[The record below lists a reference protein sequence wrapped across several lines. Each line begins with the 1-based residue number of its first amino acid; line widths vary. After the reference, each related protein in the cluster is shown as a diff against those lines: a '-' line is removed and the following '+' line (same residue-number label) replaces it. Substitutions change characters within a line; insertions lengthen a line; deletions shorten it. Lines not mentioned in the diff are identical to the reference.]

1 MDPIREIN
9 ERTNLALKIT
19 NALGY
24 NLPPPFLFGKSIVI
38 DPALKKSDYDNV
50 LSSDL
55 EFVDPELNTDDYDKD
70 KFDAKYG
77 KNFEST
83 LFLVPVKLRLN
94 SEAENGGFQLPLD
107 PLVSISGKNII
118 RRRYVAKSKMRGS
131 IKETWSQDDYEITIA
146 GLLQNE
152 DQGYLNDDIF
162 TLREYLEATES
173 VHIICDL
180 LNNVF
185 KITRIAIES
194 YDFPFTKGIENQA
207 FTIKAYSDDNYQL
220 LEENNV

>member
-1 MDPIREIN
+1 MDPVKLVN
-9 ERTNLALKIT
+9 EKTNLALKIT

-24 NLPPPFLFGKSIVI
+24 NIPPPFLFGKSV
-38 DPALKKSDYDNV
+38 V
-50 LSSDL
+50 
-55 EFVDPELNTDDYDKD
+55 VDPELNKSDYNKE
-70 KFDAKYG
+70 KFDARYG

-83 LFLVPVKLRLN
+83 LFVVPVKLRLDN
-94 SEAENGGFQLPLD
+94 EAENGGFQLPLD
-107 PLVSISGKNII
+107 PLISISGKNII

-152 DQGYLNDDIF
+152 DQQYLNDDIL
-162 TLREYLEATES
+162 TLTKYLEAAES
-173 VHIICDL
+173 VHIVCDL

-185 KITRIAIES
+185 DITRIAIES
-194 YDFPFTKGIENQA
+194 YGFPFTKGIENQT

-220 LEENNV
+220 LEEK

>member
-1 MDPIREIN
+1 MDPIKLVN
-9 ERTNLALKIT
+9 EKTNLALKIT

-24 NLPPPFLFGKSIVI
+24 NMPPPFLFGKSV
-38 DPALKKSDYDNV
+38 V
-50 LSSDL
+50 
-55 EFVDPELNTDDYDKD
+55 VDPELHASDYNKE
-70 KFDAKYG
+70 KFDARYG

-94 SEAENGGFQLPLD
+94 SESENGGFQLPLD
-107 PLVSISGKNII
+107 PLISISGKNII

-146 GLLQNE
+146 GLLQN
-152 DQGYLNDDIF
+152 DDKGYLNDDIF
-162 TLREYLEATES
+162 MLREYLEAAES
-173 VHIICDL
+173 VHITCDL

-185 KITRIAIES
+185 DIKRIAIES
-194 YDFPFTKGIENQA
+194 YDFPFTKGMENQA

-220 LEENNV
+220 LEEKQ

>member
-1 MDPIREIN
+1 MDPVRVVN
-9 ERTNLALKIT
+9 EKTNLAMKIT

-24 NLPPPFLFGKSIVI
+24 NTPPSFLFGKSV
-38 DPALKKSDYDNV
+38 V
-50 LSSDL
+50 L
-55 EFVDPELNTDDYDKD
+55 DPELNKSDYSKD
-70 KFDAKYG
+70 RFDAKYG

-94 SEAENGGFQLPLD
+94 SESENAGFQLPLD
-107 PLVSISGKNII
+107 PLISISGKNII

-152 DQGYLNDDIF
+152 EQGCLNDDII
-162 TLREYLEATES
+162 TLREYLESAES
-173 VHIICDL
+173 IHIICDL

-185 KITRIAIES
+185 DIRRIAIES
-194 YDFPFTKGIENQA
+194 YDFPFTKSVENQA

-220 LEENNV
+220 LEDK

>member
-1 MDPIREIN
+1 
-9 ERTNLALKIT
+9 LALKIT
-19 NALGY
+19 SALGY
-24 NLPPPFLFGKSIVI
+24 NMPPPFLFGKSV
-38 DPALKKSDYDNV
+38 V
-50 LSSDL
+50 
-55 EFVDPELNTDDYDKD
+55 VDPELNKGDYNKD

-94 SEAENGGFQLPLD
+94 SESENGGFQLPLD
-107 PLVSISGKNII
+107 PLISISGKNII

-162 TLREYLEATES
+162 TLREYLEAAES
-173 VHIICDL
+173 VHIVCDL

-185 KITRIAIES
+185 DITRIAIES
-194 YDFPFTKGIENQA
+194 YDFPFTKGMENQA

-220 LEENNV
+220 LEES